1 MRRILFAHI
10 HLPLALVLLVAFTLG
25 ASALV
30 AVQAHAAFLNF
41 GGRIS
46 VVTPCILDTPSPPA
60 KPTTCTASCPLCSIT
75 WPADTCAS
83 RVEVRFQ
90 PTGGNGNFACPG
102 KVQFYRGGG
111 KYPRPAGWSLWNA
124 ILPGGDLEQAGIGN

>member
-41 GGRIS
+41 GGRIIKA
-46 VVTPCILDTPSPPA
+46 TICTADPQPG
-60 KPTTCTASCPLCSIT
+60 PTTCTATCPLCTVIWGS
-75 WPADTCAS
+75 ACVN
-83 RVEVRFQ
+83 RVEVTFQ

-102 KVQFYRGGG
+102 QVQYYRGGG
-111 KYPRPAGWSLWNA
+111 KFPRPAGWSLWNA
-124 ILPGGDLEQAGIGN
+124 LFPGGALEQAGIGQ